1 MPTPTKQQNEVN
13 NQDVTIA
20 ASASLSGAA
29 RLPNGH
35 VLVGIVMPAAWTA
48 ANLTFQASE
57 DGAAYANLY
66 DENGNEVTVT
76 AAAAR
81 YIRLAPADWCAAPF
95 LKVRSGAAASAVNQ
109 AAARTLTLITRPV

>member
-1 MPTPTKQQNEVN
+1 MPTPIKQQNEVA

-20 ASASLSGAA
+20 SGASLSGAA

-35 VLVGIVMPAAWTA
+35 CLVGIVMPAAWTA

-66 DENGNEVTVT
+66 DKNGTEITVT
-76 AAAAR
+76 AAASR
-81 YIRLAPADWCAAPF
+81 YIELSPSDWCAVPF
-95 LKVRSGAAASAVNQ
+95 LKVRSGTAASAVNQ
-109 AAARTLTLITRPV
+109 AAARTITLVTRPV